1 MRAAVAIGLSALAA
15 AVVAVAACSST
26 PILTTGTTFTAP
38 YSIALTW
45 GADRDLLF
53 ISNSSGDDLTAMSL
67 CTQVPSSTSP
77 TGFVSGSTNLPVANT
92 CLERED
98 QELLPGPVRVFPGSI
113 SHHVNL

>member
-1 MRAAVAIGLSALAA
+1 VRAAVAIGLSALAA

-77 TGFVSGSTNLPVANT
+77 TGFVSGSACFRDRSPSAIG
-92 CLERED
+92 
-98 QELLPGPVRVFPGSI
+98 LPGSPESACWDPTR
-113 SHHVNL
+113 